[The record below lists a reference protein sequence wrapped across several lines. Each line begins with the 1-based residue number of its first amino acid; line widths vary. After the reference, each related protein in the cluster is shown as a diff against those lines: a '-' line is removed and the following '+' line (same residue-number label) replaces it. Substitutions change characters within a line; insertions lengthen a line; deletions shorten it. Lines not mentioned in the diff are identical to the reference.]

1 MKCIICRTGEAH
13 PGATTI
19 TLERGV
25 TTLVFKGV
33 PAQICDNCGEAYVD
47 EEVTRRLLELAESS
61 VDAGVQ
67 LEVREF
73 TLQPV

>member
-1 MKCIICRTGEAH
+1 VKCIICRTGKAH

-25 TTLVFKGV
+25 TTLVIKAV

-47 EEVTRRLLELAESS
+47 EEVTKTLLGLAESA

-73 TLQPV
+73 NSQPA